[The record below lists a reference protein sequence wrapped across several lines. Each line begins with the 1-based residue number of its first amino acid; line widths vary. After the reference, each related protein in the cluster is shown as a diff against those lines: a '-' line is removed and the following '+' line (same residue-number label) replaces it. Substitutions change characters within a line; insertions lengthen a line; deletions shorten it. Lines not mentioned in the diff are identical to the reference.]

1 MNRIRMAL
9 LFALALGLA
18 SCDGGSRGSGISTA
32 QGNVDGVTT
41 ALRGTPAP
49 TLLARLRSALTF
61 ARSAQAQSAL
71 GGIHVAVEGT
81 SIEDETDTDGV
92 FTLRGNFEG
101 YVVIRFQR
109 TVGGPAARITL
120 NVPAA
125 GTLTLNDVRLDEQ
138 SGEASARQLD
148 VAFEGL
154 VAGVDCAGNTLRLVS
169 RHRSPTDT
177 DVYTVRLD
185 TSSLHDK
192 AGTPV
197 SCDALRAADA
207 AVLHGTVNPDGTFG
221 QADIEI
227 S

>member
-9 LFALALGLA
+9 LFALALALA
-18 SCDGGSRGSGISTA
+18 SCDGGSRGSGITTA
-32 QGNVDGVTT
+32 QGNVDSVMT
-41 ALRGTPAP
+41 ALRGTSAP

-61 ARSAQAQSAL
+61 ERTAHAQSAL
-71 GGIHVAVEGT
+71 GGIHVMIEGT
-81 SIEDETDTDGV
+81 TIEDETDAQGL

-101 YVVIRFQR
+101 DVVIRFEHMA
-109 TVGGPAARITL
+109 GGPAARITL

-138 SGEASARQLD
+138 SGQATARQLD

-154 VAGVDCAGNTLRLVS
+154 VAGSDCAGNTLRLVS
-169 RHRSPTDT
+169 RHRGPTDT
-177 DVYTVRLD
+177 DVYTIRLD

-192 AGTPV
+192 AGAPV
-197 SCDALRAADA
+197 SCDALRDGDT